1 MILRLELLVQFSGE
15 VKEIPC
21 VSCFQDWVSVVM
33 QECAQAAF
41 TDPLR
46 CYPCFYLPQFLL
58 MFMILEL
65 LPETSPFVFF
75 LSNNKQNQELVSINS
90 NA

>member
-1 MILRLELLVQFSGE
+1 MQVSGE

-21 VSCFQDWVSVVM
+21 ISCFQDWVSVVM

-58 MFMILEL
+58 MFVILEL
-65 LPETSPFVFF
+65 LPETSSFVFF
-75 LSNNKQNQELVSINS
+75 LSNSKQNQELVSINS
-90 NA
+90 NAR

>member
-21 VSCFQDWVSVVM
+21 ISCFLDWVSVVM

-65 LPETSPFVFF
+65 LPETCPFVFF
-75 LSNNKQNQELVSINS
+75 LSNSKQNQELVSINS